1 MPAIKDNLKA
11 LRNIRGLSQN
21 DVAEALNV
29 TRQTISS
36 YETGRTEPDLEML
49 KEFADLYNADI
60 NDILYGSNR
69 QQKRIKR
76 ICNALYIISAVFLLC
91 LLIVSVLFLIK
102 NTCFFPGT
110 ERILYPND
118 TVWEKHLLLRNIA
131 DWISIAGLF
140 VFRLGYLVMIYP
152 IITIRSA
159 FSLKKLTVFAL
170 ILLIVMHIIPLPF
183 MLLDKISGYGDYY
196 FPVIQA
202 MPGLV
207 LFYLVQVIVHI
218 ADKIKKKK

>member
-21 DVAEALNV
+21 EVAEALNV

-49 KEFADLYNADI
+49 KEFADLYKADI
-60 NDILYGSNR
+60 NDILYGSNH
-69 QQKRIKR
+69 QQRKIRR
-76 ICNALYIISAVFLLC
+76 ICNALNIISAVFLLC
-91 LLIVSVLFLIK
+91 LLIASVIFLIK
-102 NTCFFPGT
+102 NTCFPIT
-110 ERILYPND
+110 DRVYPND
-118 TVWEKHLLLRNIA
+118 TVWEKHMLLRNIS

-152 IITIRSA
+152 MITIRSA

-183 MLLDKISGYGDYY
+183 MLLDKFSGYGDYY

-202 MPGLV
+202 RPVLV
-207 LFYLVQVIVHI
+207 LFYIVQAIMQI
-218 ADKIKKKK
+218 ADRIKKKKQ